1 VYCDI
6 KFKEEGHLPKV
17 IEGIFKNMQEDQP
30 LPVKF
35 HAACALEKILSRS
48 EAAQN
53 IIKPGL
59 DLTLQCFLKL
69 MNELDNEEV
78 VAAFENVMASF

>member
-1 VYCDI
+1 M
-6 KFKEEGHLPKV
+6 PKV